1 LAFSIHLVILRL
13 LFLVLQKIRT
23 PKLSELYD
31 GRKKREERWVLFFLQ
46 TLIENKAG
54 SSPRAK

>member
-1 LAFSIHLVILRL
+1 
-13 LFLVLQKIRT
+13 LQKIRT
-23 PKLSELYD
+23 PKPSELYD